1 MGEIK
6 LRRAYDEKGKDD
18 GYRILVDRLWPR
30 GLKKEE
36 LSYSWWP
43 KDIAPS
49 DELRKSFDHESKKF
63 KSFKKEYKKE
73 LEENSLKAEFID
85 KVKKQLKKHNV
96 TLVYG
101 AKDTEHNQ
109 AVVLKE
115 WLEQKLES

>member
-1 MGEIK
+1 MAEIK
-6 LRRAYDEKGKDD
+6 LRRAYDEKGQDD
-18 GYRILVDRLWPR
+18 GYRVLIDRLWPR
-30 GLKKEE
+30 GIKKEE

-49 DELRKSFDHESKKF
+49 DELRKSFDHDTEKF
-63 KSFKKEYKKE
+63 ESFKKEYKKE
-73 LEENSLKAEFID
+73 LEEKSIKSEFLD

-115 WLEQKLES
+115 WLEEKLAD

>member
-18 GYRILVDRLWPR
+18 GYRMLVDRLWPR
-30 GLKKEE
+30 GIKKEE

-43 KDIAPS
+43 KEIAPS
-49 DELRKSFDHESKKF
+49 TELRKSFDHEASKF
-63 KSFKKEYKKE
+63 KSFKENYKKE
-73 LEENSLKAEFID
+73 LEENSKKEELLD
-85 KVKKQLKKHNV
+85 KVETQLKKHNV

-101 AKDTEHNQ
+101 AKDTTHNH

-115 WLEQKLES
+115 WLEEKL

>member
-1 MGEIK
+1 MAEIK

-49 DELRKSFDHESKKF
+49 DELRKSFDHETDEF
-63 KSFKKEYKKE
+63 ESFKKDYKKE
-73 LEENSLKAEFID
+73 LEDNSLKSEFLD
-85 KVKKQLKKHNV
+85 KVKEQLKKHNV

-115 WLEQKLES
+115 WLEEKLDS